1 MNVTNL
7 SIEERLKLFN
17 EWLEFRRK
25 YDDMDESLSLD
36 DPDFGYYIE
45 GNDIYLTKEQSSDPN
60 YKIPEWNELLPD
72 SMIEESKNIGKR
84 CKLTYQDSFGT
95 FKGFVSS
102 YADYY
107 YLVEL
112 DNGEEKLLSCVGGLE
127 FIE

>member
-45 GNDIYLTKEQSSDPN
+45 GNDIYLTKEQSEDPN
-60 YKIPEWNELLPD
+60 YILPEWGQPLPD
-72 SMIEESKNIGKR
+72 WMIEESKNIGKKCIASR
-84 CKLTYQDSFGT
+84 GVPGI
-95 FKGFVSS
+95 FKGFVVS
-102 YADYY
+102 YTDYY
-107 YLVEL
+107 YLITL
-112 DNGEEKLLSCVGGLE
+112 DTGKDILGSCVGHIQ
-127 FIE
+127 FID

>member
-7 SIEERLKLFN
+7 STEERIRLFN
-17 EWLEFRRK
+17 EWLEFREK
-25 YDDMDESLSLD
+25 YKDLE
-36 DPDFGYYIE
+36 DFSQDNLGYYLE

-60 YKIPEWNELLPD
+60 YKIPEWNESLPD
-72 SMIEESKNIGKR
+72 WMIEESKNIGKR